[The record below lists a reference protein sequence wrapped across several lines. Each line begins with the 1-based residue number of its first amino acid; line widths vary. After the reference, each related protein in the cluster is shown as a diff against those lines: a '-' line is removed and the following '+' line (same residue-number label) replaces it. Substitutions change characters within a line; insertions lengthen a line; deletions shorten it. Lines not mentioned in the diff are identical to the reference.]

1 MLRYTTKKQVGD
13 SNENISSVQVLNQF
27 NLKKK
32 RANSALAKY
41 KGGRYT
47 NFPLKYGLKM
57 DQFDVLLSYLKPIL
71 DLFNDKP
78 WLQGGAVFL
87 ITFIFAALFSW
98 IIFKFLKMLTS
109 KTKTYLDDRL
119 LAIARPPI
127 YYSLVITGF
136 SAAVRIMPL
145 SVKLTENLLFGFQ
158 TIGVIIWM
166 VALNRVSKIILQQ
179 LAWGSKDH
187 RLIQPQTLPL
197 FDNLSKVV
205 IFAIAGYVIFQ
216 IWGIDMTAWV
226 ASAGIVGLAVSFAA
240 KDTLANLFSGVF
252 ILADSPYKIGDYVVL
267 DGDQRG
273 KVTHIG
279 LRSTRL
285 VTRDDVEVTVPNS
298 IMGNSKVTNQSGG
311 PNPKFRIRVKIGVAY
326 GTDIDQLRE
335 VLMAIATTEPLVT
348 ESPEP
353 RVRFRN
359 FGASSLD
366 FELLCWIEDPELRG
380 RTLDKLNVSTYKRL
394 NEENIEI
401 PYSKQDLYIKE
412 LPNKT

>member
-1 MLRYTTKKQVGD
+1 M
-13 SNENISSVQVLNQF
+13 
-27 NLKKK
+27 
-32 RANSALAKY
+32 ANA
-41 KGGRYT
+41 
-47 NFPLKYGLKM
+47 M
-57 DQFDVLLSYLKPIL
+57 DQFDSVLTLLQPVL
-71 DLFNDKP
+71 DFFDKQP

-87 ITFIFAALFSW
+87 ITFIFASLFSW
-98 IIFKFLKMLTS
+98 LIFRILKLLT
-109 KTKTYLDDRL
+109 KQTKTYLDDRL

-136 SAAVRIMPL
+136 STSIRIMPIAPDL
-145 SVKLTENLLFGFQ
+145 TDKLINGLQ
-158 TIGVIIWM
+158 TIGVMIWM
-166 VALNRVSKIILQQ
+166 IALIRVARIILQQ
-179 LAWGSKDH
+179 LAWGSQEY

-197 FDNLSKVV
+197 FDNLSKVI
-205 IFAIAGYVIFQ
+205 IFAIAGYIIFQ

-267 DGDQRG
+267 DGNQRG

-285 VTRDDVEVTVPNS
+285 ITRDDVEVTVPNS

-311 PNPKFRIRVKIGVAY
+311 PNPKFRIRVKIGVGY
-326 GTDIDQLRE
+326 GTDIDRVRE
-335 VLMAIATTEPLVT
+335 ILMDIAKSEPLVT
-348 ESPEP
+348 SSPEP
-353 RVRFRN
+353 RVRFRT

-366 FELLCWIEDPELRG
+366 FELLCWIENPELRG
-380 RTLDKLNVSTYKRL
+380 RTLDKLNVETYKRF
-394 NEENIEI
+394 NEEQIEI

-412 LPNKT
+412 LPNTSQ

>member
-1 MLRYTTKKQVGD
+1 
-13 SNENISSVQVLNQF
+13 
-27 NLKKK
+27 
-32 RANSALAKY
+32 
-41 KGGRYT
+41 
-47 NFPLKYGLKM
+47 M
-57 DQFDVLLSYLKPIL
+57 DQFNTLLVYLQPVLDIFS
-71 DLFNDKP
+71 DEP

-87 ITFIFAALFSW
+87 ITFIFASLLSW
-98 IIFKFLKMLTS
+98 IIFKVLKILTS

-119 LAIARPPI
+119 LIIARPPI

-136 SAAVRIMPL
+136 STAIRIMPL
-145 SVKLTENLLFGFQ
+145 SLKLTDNLISGFQ
-158 TIGVIIWM
+158 TIGVLIWM
-166 VALNRVSKIILQQ
+166 TALMRVSKIILHQF
-179 LAWGSKDH
+179 AWGSKEQQ
-187 RLIQPQTLPL
+187 LIQPQTLPL
-197 FDNLSKVV
+197 FDNLSKVI
-205 IFAIAGYVIFQ
+205 IFAIAGYIIFQ

-267 DGDQRG
+267 DGSQRG

-326 GTDIDQLRE
+326 GTDIDKVRTI
-335 VLMAIATTEPLVT
+335 LMEIATSEPLVT
-348 ESPEP
+348 KSPEP

-366 FELLCWIEDPELRG
+366 FELLCWIENPELRG
-380 RTLDKLNVSTYKRL
+380 RTLDKLNVETYKIF
-394 NEENIEI
+394 NKENIEI

-412 LPNKT
+412 LPKT

>member
-1 MLRYTTKKQVGD
+1 MGILRFFLFVNLQMDRFDALQDFLQPFLDVFD
-13 SNENISSVQVLNQF
+13 NQ
-27 NLKKK
+27 
-32 RANSALAKY
+32 
-41 KGGRYT
+41 
-47 NFPLKYGLKM
+47 
-57 DQFDVLLSYLKPIL
+57 
-71 DLFNDKP
+71 P
-78 WLQGGAVFL
+78 WFQGGAVFL
-87 ITFIFAALFSW
+87 ITFIFASLVSW
-98 IIFKFLKMLTS
+98 LIFRFLKMLTS
-109 KTKTYLDDRL
+109 RTKTYLDDRL
-119 LAIARPPI
+119 LVIARPPI

-136 SAAVRIMPL
+136 STAVRIMPL
-145 SVKLTENLLFGFQ
+145 SEDLTANLINGFQ
-158 TIGVIIWM
+158 SIGVIIWM
-166 VALNRVSKIILQQ
+166 VALIRVSKIALQQ
-179 LAWGSKDH
+179 LAWGTKDH

-205 IFAIAGYVIFQ
+205 IFAIAGYIIFQ

-267 DGDQRG
+267 DGNQRG

-311 PNPKFRIRVKIGVAY
+311 PNPKFRIRVKVGVAY
-326 GTDIDQLRE
+326 GTDIDLVRE
-335 VLMAIATTEPLVT
+335 TLMDIAKSEPLVT
-348 ESPEP
+348 KVPEP

-359 FGASSLD
+359 FGDSSLD

-380 RTLDKLNVSTYKRL
+380 RTLDKLNVATYKQF
-394 NEENIEI
+394 NEKNIEI
-401 PYSKQDLYIKE
+401 PFNKQDVYIKE
-412 LPNKT
+412 FPRNN

>member
-1 MLRYTTKKQVGD
+1 
-13 SNENISSVQVLNQF
+13 
-27 NLKKK
+27 
-32 RANSALAKY
+32 
-41 KGGRYT
+41 
-47 NFPLKYGLKM
+47 M
-57 DQFDVLLSYLKPIL
+57 DQFDSLLSYLQPIL
-71 DLFNDKP
+71 NIFENQP
-78 WLQGGAVFL
+78 WFQGGAVFL
-87 ITFIFAALFSW
+87 ITFIIASLLSW
-98 IIFKFLKMLTS
+98 LIFRFLKMLTS

-119 LAIARPPI
+119 LVIARPPI

-136 SAAVRIMPL
+136 STAVRIMPL
-145 SVKLTENLLFGFQ
+145 SLDLTGNLINGFQ

-166 VALNRVSKIILQQ
+166 VALIRVSKIILQQ
-179 LAWGSKDH
+179 LAWGSQDH

-205 IFAIAGYVIFQ
+205 IFAIAGYIIFQ

-267 DGDQRG
+267 DGNQRG

-311 PNPKFRIRVKIGVAY
+311 PNPKFRIRVKVGVAY
-326 GTDIDQLRE
+326 GSDIDQARE
-335 VLMAIATTEPLVT
+335 ILMGIALNEPLVT
-348 ESPEP
+348 KVPEP

-359 FGASSLD
+359 FGDSSLD

-380 RTLDKLNVSTYKRL
+380 RTLDKLNVATYKRF

-401 PYSKQDLYIKE
+401 PFSKQDVYIKE
-412 LPNKT
+412 FPAKNT

>member
-1 MLRYTTKKQVGD
+1 M
-13 SNENISSVQVLNQF
+13 NQF
-27 NLKKK
+27 DMLQT
-32 RANSALAKY
+32 Y
-41 KGGRYT
+41 I
-47 NFPLKYGLKM
+47 
-57 DQFDVLLSYLKPIL
+57 QPIL
-71 DLFNDKP
+71 DFFENQP

-87 ITFIFAALFSW
+87 ITFIFASILSW
-98 IIFKFLKMLTS
+98 TIFRILKFLTK

-136 SAAVRIMPL
+136 STSVRIMPL
-145 SVKLTENLLFGFQ
+145 DPDLTEKLIFGFQ

-166 VALNRVSKIILQQ
+166 VALIRVAKIILHQ
-179 LAWGSKDH
+179 LAWGSKDRH
-187 RLIQPQTLPL
+187 LIQPQTLPL
-197 FDNLSKVV
+197 FDNLSKVI
-205 IFAIAGYVIFQ
+205 IFAIAGYIIFQ

-267 DGDQRG
+267 DGNQRG

-311 PNPKFRIRVKIGVAY
+311 PNPKFRIRVKVGVAY
-326 GTDIDQLRE
+326 GTDIDHVRE
-335 VLMAIATTEPLVT
+335 ILMDIAKSEPLVT
-348 ESPEP
+348 KSPEP

-359 FGASSLD
+359 FGDSSLD
-366 FELLCWIEDPELRG
+366 FELLCWIENPELRG
-380 RTLDKLNVSTYKRL
+380 RTLDKLNVATYKRF
-394 NEENIEI
+394 NNENIEI
-401 PYSKQDLYIKE
+401 PYAKQDLYIKE
-412 LPNKT
+412 MPQ